1 MIKNNINSDVIIAN
15 DKNLIKIKEE
25 TNNVLP
31 DSRIILF
38 GSRSKGDFDKRSDYD
53 IIVISKQNL
62 DIREKHEYG
71 NRIRK
76 QLSKIPIDIIV
87 KTEEDINYYK
97 DKIGSVVRIAISQ
110 GINL

>member
-1 MIKNNINSDVIIAN
+1 MIKDNINSDVVTAN

-25 TNNVLP
+25 TNNILP

-38 GSRSKGDFDKRSDYD
+38 GSRGRGDFDKRSDYD

-62 DIREKHEYG
+62 DVKEKHEYG

-76 QLSKIPIDIIV
+76 QLSEI
-87 KTEEDINYYK
+87 Y
-97 DKIGSVVRIAISQ
+97 
-110 GINL
+110 